1 MHRSLQPHAPQAA
14 TPSVPRLQPRAPQAA
29 TPCASRC
36 IGLGMLTLTMASSDE
51 DESNRMLC
59 SRPLAASF
67 AAAVVVASYGAGLG
81 PVVALLPAEL
91 LPAAHRA
98 SGASVAWSVMWLA
111 QCLCAVVHLEL
122 LERLGPRVFVPNMV
136 VLVLGFGFALA
147 VMPETR
153 GKSLEKIAQE
163 MSATD

>member
-1 MHRSLQPHAPQAA
+1 MHHRC
-14 TPSVPRLQPRAPQAA
+14 QPRAPQAA
-29 TPCASRC
+29 PPCTTGCNPVRLRLHPRAVSRC
-36 IGLGMLTLTMASSDE
+36 VGLGMLTLIMSSSDE
-51 DESNRMLC
+51 STRMLC

-98 SGASVAWSVMWLA
+98 SGASVAWSLMWLA
-111 QCLCAVVHLEL
+111 QCLCAAVHLEL
-122 LERLGPRVFVPNMV
+122 LERLGPRVFVPNML